1 MVPPKDPPV
10 HYTLLIRL
18 PFPRG
23 AFVDPPQ
30 VEWDEDKDKK
40 LWRLIAA
47 KPGSS
52 GQGIDWAAQADDFG
66 VSEAFLMQQAAWLYE
81 RQLRNV
87 KATVR
92 VRASNAGTPVPGAA
106 ASSLQQHAVTSVAM
120 KRLGSGGAQGSPLTN
135 LPVETGHKLT
145 QDDFCRIACS
155 LITLHPLSARLSCP

>member
-1 MVPPKDPPV
+1 MALPREPPV

-23 AFVDPPQ
+23 AFIDPPQ

-47 KPGSS
+47 KPGSG

-66 VSEAFLMQQAAWLYE
+66 VTEAFLMQQAAWLYE
-81 RQLRNV
+81 RQLRKV

-92 VRASNAGTPVPGAA
+92 IRASNTGTPVPGAA
-106 ASSLQQHAVTSVAM
+106 AAAGGGAASLQQQAVASVAM
-120 KRLGSGGAQGSPLTN
+120 KRLGSGGAQGQRSYGIYIGT
-135 LPVETGHKLT
+135 
-145 QDDFCRIACS
+145 RS
-155 LITLHPLSARLSCP
+155 